1 MFDHLDRNEY
11 MTLRD
16 TRLEEAVRSAITQM
30 DKMADDYLRDYLT
43 ARGIILATPEHD
55 AAVAAK
61 ALRDAADAVPV
72 DLWCTYGMVARTH
85 VEGFQEWLRE
95 RAVEREWGA
104 SDADA

>member
-1 MFDHLDRNEY
+1 MSDHIDRAERAAREMERATRGWDVRLAPDEARDLARALDAAG
-11 MTLRD
+11 L
-16 TRLEEAVRSAITQM
+16 
-30 DKMADDYLRDYLT
+30 
-43 ARGIILATPEHD
+43 LATPEHD
-55 AAVAAK
+55 ARS
-61 ALRDAADAVPV
+61 LREAADAVPV